1 MIFSTVATILLS
13 WSINTVNVHIGGEK
27 DIDTP
32 NYDTSAKNN
41 PPEQLSNIPSK
52 VSLSHKVN
60 KLFDRI

>member
-1 MIFSTVATILLS
+1 MNFYTVGIILLS

-41 PPEQLSNIPSK
+41 PPEQPSNIPSK
-52 VSLSHKVN
+52 ADLAHKVN